1 MAKSIEYTQ
10 YLKNG
15 DIVLTY
21 NKKNLFSRLIA
32 KCSKVKGNDFKA
44 SHAILV
50 LSTDFGLM
58 AESAFPGG
66 VKIKK
71 YHRYKKGKN
80 VVYILRIKDF
90 SNEQYQ
96 LLVKS
101 AVEKE
106 GLKYSLLQ
114 VFALLI
120 KYIFKVKAIGD
131 VSKRAMVCSEYVSQ
145 IFKDSTMDLFPGFS
159 SVNVSPQMFF
169 TCPRLFLI
177 KILE

>member
-1 MAKSIEYTQ
+1 MANIEYKQ
-10 YLKNG
+10 YLMNG

-21 NKKNLFSRLIA
+21 NKKNPFSRLIA

-50 LSTDFGLM
+50 LNTDFGLM

-71 YHRYKKGKN
+71 YHTYKKKKYTLY
-80 VVYILRIKDF
+80 VLR
-90 SNEQYQ
+90 SRNLSGEQYQ
-96 LLVKS
+96 RLVK
-101 AVEKE
+101 AAIEKE

-120 KYIFKVKAIGD
+120 KYLFKVKAIGD

-145 IFKDSTMDLFPGFS
+145 ILKDAGMDLFPGTS
-159 SVNVSPQMFF
+159 SINVSPQMFF
-169 TCPRLFLI
+169 TCPSIFVV